1 MKYISENDYKK
12 ATSNAKPK
20 RGDLLFTRVGSNLGH
35 PVIVETDEE
44 LCIFV
49 SLGFLRIKKNEEVSV
64 RYLKHWMNTDLFWSQ
79 VRKNVHGAAKVNL
92 NTGWL
97 RKFEISIPTL
107 SKQNEIADV
116 LDQMDRICSDF
127 ISGLPAEI
135 EARQKQYSYYRN
147 RLLYFENKV

>member
-1 MKYISENDYKK
+1 
-12 ATSNAKPK
+12 
-20 RGDLLFTRVGSNLGH
+20 
-35 PVIVETDEE
+35 
-44 LCIFV
+44 
-49 SLGFLRIKKNEEVSV
+49 
-64 RYLKHWMNTDLFWSQ
+64 MNTDLFWSQ

-127 ISGLPAEI
+127 ISGLPVEI

-147 RLLYFENKV
+147 RLLYFENKA